1 MTQTLSLTEALYPIY
16 LRYSLV
22 PGRQV
27 DGCGDSAGP
36 MTCYLPIRYVI
47 MVLALLGCALDY
59 LSRFS
64 LSVAIV
70 AMVNTS
76 STTSNNMPH
85 ACSAA
90 VNASYNDNAT
100 MKAGEYDWSL
110 QQQGI
115 VLGTFFWGYF
125 IAKGTGGRIAELV
138 GARQTVGWCLALCGV
153 LSMLCPAAAHLH
165 PLVLAGLR
173 FLMGLAQGPVFPAL
187 YTVLASWAPPDELAT
202 MVAVNYSGMGLGSL
216 IALGLSPLVVQELGW
231 RWVFWGGGL
240 LTIAWAPFWF
250 LIARNNP
257 DKHFLISERE
267 RKLLSSIEARPK
279 RRIPWG
285 RIASCR
291 VVYLMI
297 LSEMG
302 GGFLQ
307 NFTSIQAPTFLVQQ
321 VGLSMKESGLVC
333 IVLTGVGIIFCYIYG
348 YLTDLIFRHQLL
360 SKVNTRRLMHIT
372 AMVTVAISLVGVVM
386 AKCRALLVVCMMCL
400 CGLGIPATTVSYQL
414 SPMDIAPNYAGTLSG
429 LTGLGNIGGFIAPII
444 TSHLISQTNGWEVN
458 ILLTCGVFVTVGL
471 LYVVGVIADVQD
483 WNYYEEIPGHT
494 EKPTLSVN
502 TSVQHLGDDHTFSA
516 SSFQRF
522 GAASS

>member
-372 AMVTVAISLVGVVM
+372 
-386 AKCRALLVVCMMCL
+386 
-400 CGLGIPATTVSYQL
+400 
-414 SPMDIAPNYAGTLSG
+414 GTLSG